1 MKSGF
6 LQRLAEKMIGARW
19 YVILVLVVITAVFGS
34 QIPKLKADFTP
45 SDLFAN
51 FGDAR
56 ETAEQFRDTFGNTDN
71 VILVLVEAPD
81 VTTPEALAFVH
92 ELTVEARNVPGVV
105 GAQSITVLPEP
116 PPSILDAVEDAE
128 DAPEEAGSLTDALF
142 NFYDSVVGVT
152 LLGSEGKSAGKNT
165 KKNNLEGEQ
174 PHFEPIIQELPISA
188 ERAKLIERVAT
199 MSPMIHGRLLAK
211 DKNVAA
217 ILADPKSTRLNS

>member
-105 GAQSITVLPEP
+105 GA
-116 PPSILDAVEDAE
+116 D
-128 DAPEEAGSLTDALF
+128 
-142 NFYDSVVGVT
+142 
-152 LLGSEGKSAGKNT
+152 
-165 KKNNLEGEQ
+165 
-174 PHFEPIIQELPISA
+174 
-188 ERAKLIERVAT
+188 R
-199 MSPMIHGRLLAK
+199 
-211 DKNVAA
+211 
-217 ILADPKSTRLNS
+217 KSTRLNSSHVAISYAVFCLKKKKQQENERQ